1 MDFQTRLKIKQHQL
15 VHSGPANVY
24 DLADQLCK
32 SYNYICRISSLTE
45 DVPFPSE
52 LEVPAMKIQKNY
64 DLLQLKAWECGFAL
78 VKLPGRIAMD
88 KSEDHKLSA
97 DYQKTASEAVN
108 ALLNVL
114 DNLTTETYKT
124 FECTFQMIVER
135 SLSVKKTI
143 DKKATQQLDLF

>member
-24 DLADQLCK
+24 DLADKLCK

-64 DLLQLKAWECGFAL
+64 DLLQLKAL
-78 VKLPGRIAMD
+78 
-88 KSEDHKLSA
+88 SESCK
-97 DYQKTASEAVN
+97 YR
-108 ALLNVL
+108 
-114 DNLTTETYKT
+114 
-124 FECTFQMIVER
+124 C
-135 SLSVKKTI
+135 
-143 DKKATQQLDLF
+143 